1 MRFIMDRDSAQQ
13 MPGRPVPLDRLPW
26 PSSIDMMPQV
36 WHALL
41 TQLAQAEEDVMKAV
55 HIGMMIALLS
65 PSLAHAADCVDAKSA
80 KAGFILAKPGIRS
93 EFRPVAGG
101 MVSVANTYESQSP
114 QKQFL
119 FAGLIEVFRDSD
131 TGRLAMIPFSDLRK
145 LFPLKTGA
153 KSTIE
158 FVELSPN
165 KQPKSTKT
173 LTLVVKGKETFSLGD
188 CKYNVLAVNETFK
201 NGAGETLD
209 VFTAL
214 YAPDLQAAVARRYDE
229 GTSKESVNGYETIKP
244 LAE

>member
-1 MRFIMDRDSAQQ
+1 MQIA
-13 MPGRPVPLDRLPW
+13 PVGT
-26 PSSIDMMPQV
+26 I
-36 WHALL
+36 L
-41 TQLAQAEEDVMKAV
+41 TILFMAGA
-55 HIGMMIALLS
+55 
-65 PSLAHAADCVDAKSA
+65 AHGAPCVDAKSA
-80 KAGFILAKPGIRS
+80 KNGFVLARPGIQS

-101 MVSVANTYESQSP
+101 MVSVANAYESQSP

-153 KSTIE
+153 RSTIE
-158 FVELSPN
+158 FVELSPS
-165 KQPKSTKT
+165 KQPKGTKS

-209 VFTAL
+209 AFTAL
-214 YAPDLQAAVARRYDE
+214 YAPDLQATLARRYDE
-229 GTSKESVNGYETIKP
+229 GTSAESVNGYETIKP